1 MATQE
6 EYNYRRI
13 AEAIEYIQANFK
25 VQPNPGE
32 VARHIHLS
40 PYHFQRLFTEW
51 AGVSPK
57 KFLQYISV
65 AYAKQLLKTEQTTL
79 FDGALQTGLSGTG
92 RLHDLFISMEGMTP
106 GEHKNGGRNLSI
118 VYEFLHTPFGRA
130 LAASTEKGVC
140 FLAFDDN
147 EEKVL
152 DELFRHIP
160 NAKYRRH
167 FSAHLLVVRQIFESG
182 IDGIPQLKLHLRG
195 TPFQLKVWDALLK
208 IPAGKLTTYGELAAK
223 VGQPEASRAVGT
235 AVGKNPVAF
244 LIPCHR
250 VIRSGG
256 MVGGYRWGTTRKTAI
271 IGWEAAKYKTF
282 LNEQLEI
289 PEDIPGLE
297 NNLKNE

>member
-1 MATQE
+1 
-6 EYNYRRI
+6 
-13 AEAIEYIQANFK
+13 
-25 VQPNPGE
+25 
-32 VARHIHLS
+32 
-40 PYHFQRLFTEW
+40 
-51 AGVSPK
+51 
-57 KFLQYISV
+57 V

-79 FDGALQTGLSGTG
+79 FDDALQTGLSGTG
-92 RLHDLFISMEGMTP
+92 RLHDLYIPMEGMTP

-167 FSAHLLVVRQIFESG
+167 FSAHLLGVRQIFESG

-208 IPAGKLTTYGELAAK
+208 IPAGNLTTYGELAAK

-282 LNEQLEI
+282 LNE
-289 PEDIPGLE
+289 
-297 NNLKNE
+297 

>member
-106 GEHKNGGRNLSI
+106 GEYKNGGKNLSI
-118 VYEFLHTPFGRA
+118 DYEFLHTPFGQA
-130 LAASTEKGVC
+130 LGAATEKQAG
-140 FLAFDDN
+140 
-147 EEKVL
+147 
-152 DELFRHIP
+152 
-160 NAKYRRH
+160 
-167 FSAHLLVVRQIFESG
+167 
-182 IDGIPQLKLHLRG
+182 QL
-195 TPFQLKVWDALLK
+195 
-208 IPAGKLTTYGELAAK
+208 
-223 VGQPEASRAVGT
+223 
-235 AVGKNPVAF
+235 
-244 LIPCHR
+244 
-250 VIRSGG
+250 
-256 MVGGYRWGTTRKTAI
+256 
-271 IGWEAAKYKTF
+271 
-282 LNEQLEI
+282 
-289 PEDIPGLE
+289 
-297 NNLKNE
+297 

>member
-6 EYNYRRI
+6 EYNYGRI
-13 AEAIEYIQANFK
+13 AEAIEYIREHFR
-25 VQPNPGE
+25 VQPNLNE

-65 AYAKQLLKTEQTTL
+65 AYAKELLKTEQTTL
-79 FDGALQTGLSGTG
+79 FDAAHQTGLSGTG
-92 RLHDLFISMEGMTP
+92 RLHDLFLSIEGMTP
-106 GEHKNGGRNLSI
+106 GEFKNGGKNLSI
-118 VYEFLHTPFGRA
+118 DYEFLHTPFGPA
-130 LAASTEKGVC
+130 LAAATEKGVC

-147 EEKVL
+147 EENVM
-152 DELFRHIP
+152 DELFCHFP
-160 NAKYRRH
+160 NAKFRRQ
-167 FSAHLLVVRQIFESG
+167 FSAHLLGVRQIFELG

-195 TPFQLKVWDALLK
+195 TSFQLKVWDALLT
-208 IPAGKLTTYGELAAK
+208 IPAGGLTTYGELAAQ
-223 VGQPEASRAVGT
+223 VDQQGASRAVGT

-250 VIRSGG
+250 VIRSNGL
-256 MVGGYRWGTTRKTAI
+256 VGGYRWGTTRKTAM

-282 LNEQLEI
+282 RNAQPELPENKLE
-289 PEDIPGLE
+289 
-297 NNLKNE
+297 